1 MRAQGGITRLA
12 PSPTGALHLGHA
24 FAFTV
29 NWLLAR
35 RLGWRVLLR
44 LDDLDA
50 PRVASGGARGALE
63 DLRWLGLDWDGEPV
77 RQCERM
83 ERYREA
89 TRRLASAGRVFESP
103 QSRAEVREAA
113 LAASAPQEGATAAV
127 FPRSLRP
134 AAGDAWRFA
143 NEAVNH
149 RVAVP
154 DGPRLVRDEVLGER
168 TADLAKTLGD
178 FLVWAKAGVPSY
190 QLACAVDDAEL
201 GVTEVVRGEDLLV
214 SAAAQALIL
223 GWLGHASPRWWHLP
237 LVRDAHGR
245 RLAKRDGDEGLA
257 TLRALGVPP
266 GRVRGLVAL
275 WLGLSEAPRALDAHA
290 LLDLAATDRVV
301 AGARALAARGGARV
315 TTAAAAWLRGDD
327 AAADTLARDARGTA
341 AD

>member
-1 MRAQGGITRLA
+1 MGAQGGITRLA

-50 PRVASGGARGALE
+50 PRVAAGGERAALE

-77 RQCERM
+77 RQSERL
-83 ERYREA
+83 ERYRSALRTLA
-89 TRRLASAGRVFESP
+89 TAGHVFESP
-103 QSRAEVREAA
+103 HSRAEVREAA
-113 LAASAPQEGATAAV
+113 LAASAPQEGETHAA

-134 AAGDAWRFA
+134 PPGAAWRFA

-154 DGPRLVRDEVLGER
+154 DGETRVHDEL
-168 TADLAKTLGD
+168 LGD
-178 FLVWAKAGVPSY
+178 RTFDLSREHGDFIVWAKAGVPSY
-190 QLACAVDDAEL
+190 QLACAVDDGEL
-201 GVTEVVRGEDLLV
+201 GVTDVVRGEDLLA
-214 SAAAQALIL
+214 SAALQRLLL
-223 GWLGHASPRWWHLP
+223 GWLALPMPRWWHLP
-237 LVRDAHGR
+237 LVRDADGR

-257 TLRALGVPP
+257 CLRASGVSAH
-266 GRVRGLVAL
+266 RVRGLVAL
-275 WLGLSEAPRALDAHA
+275 WLGLVQAPRAIDMPD
-290 LLDLAATDRVV
+290 LLELASPDRVRL
-301 AGARALAARGGARV
+301 GARALATRGGATV
-315 TTAAAAWLRGDD
+315 SAAAAAWLRGAD

-341 AD
+341 AS